1 MNDLFRQPLIG
12 KRITRV
18 LLALIICIIAAPLDA
33 AKKQKEPDPDKF
45 SMKEVQAGVM
55 SFADAW
61 GAYTGQASENL
72 AIAVDTPEAR
82 LQVKRFQV
90 YSLLAAYDIAAGQY
104 PGVAMLDMMVLAS
117 LTRRSWENHWQDR
130 YGEPAKL
137 MIKILYELEANIWA
151 FAAKILTPRQIE
163 AMRELVDEWWQ
174 KHPNAREV
182 EFVRFSDFGELG
194 RKPSIEAA
202 VKKGGFLSPIRD
214 VAQSAEDFREL
225 TERAI
230 YLAIR
235 MQEVVAGRLEITM
248 MEFMQ
253 SQEMSQMFGDVHGFR
268 DSAERYAEV
277 AERFA
282 EVMETIPEELKGVTA
297 FALAEVSRE
306 RAAAINQMFEGVA
319 IERNNAIEQILQGV
333 AAERAM
339 TLEQTLQGLQSER
352 VGLLKEVAHIFFWL
366 ELEMEALVVRLF
378 LVFASLII
386 MWFSLRLI
394 FRYWAD
400 RVADNYLKTV
410 GVLLLITITAVTI
423 LLLGTYL
430 VKQATPDLSEQAEF
444 QDRLINVIDQVHG
457 EHGE

>member
-1 MNDLFRQPLIG
+1 M
-12 KRITRV
+12 KRI
-18 LLALIICIIAAPLDA
+18 LLALLICIIAAPVDA
-33 AKKQKEPDPDKF
+33 AKKKKEPDPDKF

-72 AIAVDTPEAR
+72 AIAVGTPEAR

-90 YSLLAAYDIAAGQY
+90 YTLLAAYDIAASQY

-137 MIKILYELEANIWA
+137 MIKILYELEANIWG

-163 AMRELVDEWWQ
+163 AMRELVDEWWE

-253 SQEMSQMFGDVHGFR
+253 SREMSQMFGDVHGFR
-268 DSAERYAEV
+268 TSAERYAVV

-282 EVMETIPEELKGVTA
+282 EVMETIPEELKDVTA
-297 FALAEVSRE
+297 FALAEVSSE
-306 RAAAINQMFEGVA
+306 RTAAIDQMFESVA
-319 IERNNAIEQILQGV
+319 IERNVAIEQMLQGI

-339 TLEQTLQGLQSER
+339 TLDQALEGLQNER
-352 VGLLKEVAHIFFWL
+352 VGLLKAVAQIFYWI
-366 ELEMEALVVRLF
+366 ELEMEAFVLRLF
-378 LVFASLII
+378 LVFAGLII
-386 MWFSLRLI
+386 LWFSLRLV
-394 FRYWAD
+394 FRYWVD
-400 RVADNYLKTV
+400 RVANNYLKTV
-410 GVLLLITITAVTI
+410 GVLLLIVIVSVSIA
-423 LLLGTYL
+423 LLDTFL
-430 VKQATPDLSEQAEF
+430 VKQVTPDFSKHAEF
-444 QDRLINVIDQVHG
+444 EDSLIILIDQLHS
-457 EHGE
+457 ENDDKSR